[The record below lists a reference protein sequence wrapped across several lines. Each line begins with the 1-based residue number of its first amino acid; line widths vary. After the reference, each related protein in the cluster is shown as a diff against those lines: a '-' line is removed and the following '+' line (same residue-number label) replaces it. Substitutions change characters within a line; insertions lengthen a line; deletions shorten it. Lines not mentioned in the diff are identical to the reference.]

1 MSRKGKQLPDEVKRH
16 IVQALACFD
25 APSVVVASVKAEF
38 DLVVS
43 RQQVETYDPT
53 KHAGRTLSEKWRAL
67 FDQAR
72 KSFVEDSSQ
81 IAIAHRS
88 TRLRALQRMATVAEG
103 KGNFPLAAQLHKQA
117 AEEMGNAYTNRR
129 ELSGPGGKPIQTE
142 DRTESNLIEEA
153 RRLGIDPSALGLS

>member
-1 MSRKGKQLPDEVKRH
+1 MARNGNQLSDDVKRH

-25 APSVVVASVKAEF
+25 APSVVVASVKVEF
-38 DLVVS
+38 DVIVS

-67 FDQAR
+67 FEAAR
-72 KSFVEDSSQ
+72 KSFVDDSSQ

-88 TRLRALQRMATVAEG
+88 TRLRALQRMAQKAEG
-103 KGNFPLAAQLHKQA
+103 KGNFPLAAQLLKQA

-129 ELSGPGGKPIQTE
+129 EITGKNGAPIQTE
-142 DRTESNLIEEA
+142 DRTAANLIEEA
-153 RRLGIDPSALGLS
+153 RRLGIDPATLGL